1 MSSTNFRKIIISG
14 KICRIGNKIA
24 ACADKEVEMK
34 KEAVFMKRLFA
45 AILCLCLLAGCG
57 RTDSTGDTCRTAEA
71 PGESMVSDTMGGSG
85 EKAVSAG
92 ETFRI
97 IQEQPENLLLA
108 KTDGNSA
115 DVYTLSLRDAEL
127 TLDGNAFD
135 RNEPGAYQSFPDGTL
150 TGALVEVAC
159 DLVLETYP
167 GQLAEVTAVNIR
179 SDGFDDRC
187 ALYLR
192 VLNDLWAVDE
202 GLNSDITMLSVDL
215 SQTGLSDSEQAAVA
229 WVFGGMHDIS
239 ETMTVSYEELAAEGY
254 LSDTAPEVDGIPHW
268 KDGCLF
274 TITEQNGQD
283 SIHVEQDSKNITGAD
298 PLPRTEEES
307 GAACQLPP
315 AEAGQGQSD
324 FCQPVKT
331 EGGEPDALQNTVTF
345 DAQKWRSALGAYFF
359 TDCTASRDA
368 QGHWGDYTVG
378 AAAIS

>member
-1 MSSTNFRKIIISG
+1 
-14 KICRIGNKIA
+14 
-24 ACADKEVEMK
+24 
-34 KEAVFMKRLFA
+34 MKRLFA

-57 RTDSTGDTCRTAEA
+57 RTDSTGNTCRTAEA
-71 PGESMVSDTMGGSG
+71 PGENMVSDTMGGSG

-135 RNEPGAYQSFPDGTL
+135 RNEPGAYQSFPDGAL
-150 TGALVEVAC
+150 TGALVEVAY

-239 ETMTVSYEELAAEGY
+239 ETMTMSYEELAAERY

-274 TITEQNGQD
+274 TITEQENGD
-283 SIHVEQDSKNITGAD
+283 NELNGA
-298 PLPRTEEES
+298 R
-307 GAACQLPP
+307 
-315 AEAGQGQSD
+315 
-324 FCQPVKT
+324 
-331 EGGEPDALQNTVTF
+331 NTVTF

-359 TDCTASRDA
+359 ADCTAEQALD
-368 QGHWGDYTVG
+368 GHWGDYTVG
-378 AAAIS
+378 SEAIS

>member
-1 MSSTNFRKIIISG
+1 
-14 KICRIGNKIA
+14 
-24 ACADKEVEMK
+24 
-34 KEAVFMKRLFA
+34 MKRLFA

-57 RTDSTGDTCRTAEA
+57 RTDSTGNTCRAEEGS
-71 PGESMVSDTMGGSG
+71 GESMVSDTMGGSG

-115 DVYTLSLRDAEL
+115 DVYTLSLRDVEL

-135 RNEPGAYQSFPDGTL
+135 RNEPGAYQDLPGKTL
-150 TGALVEVAC
+150 TGALVEVAY

-229 WVFGGMHDIS
+229 WAFGGEHGIS
-239 ETMTVSYEELAAEGY
+239 QVLSLNYEQLAAEGY
-254 LSDTAPEVDGIPHW
+254 LTGADPDSDGIPCW
-268 KDGCLF
+268 EDGCLF
-274 TITEQNGQD
+274 TITEQETGDNELNG
-283 SIHVEQDSKNITGAD
+283 A
-298 PLPRTEEES
+298 R
-307 GAACQLPP
+307 
-315 AEAGQGQSD
+315 
-324 FCQPVKT
+324 
-331 EGGEPDALQNTVTF
+331 NTVTF

-359 TDCTASRDA
+359 ADCTAEQALD
-368 QGHWGDYTVG
+368 GHWGDYTVG
-378 AAAIS
+378 SEAIS

>member
-1 MSSTNFRKIIISG
+1 
-14 KICRIGNKIA
+14 
-24 ACADKEVEMK
+24 
-34 KEAVFMKRLFA
+34 
-45 AILCLCLLAGCG
+45 
-57 RTDSTGDTCRTAEA
+57 
-71 PGESMVSDTMGGSG
+71 MVSDTMGGSG

-115 DVYTLSLRDAEL
+115 DVYTLALRDAEL
-127 TLDGNAFD
+127 TLDGNAFG
-135 RNEPGAYQSFPDGTL
+135 RNEPGTYQDLPGKTL
-150 TGALVEVAC
+150 TGALVEVAY

-215 SQTGLSDSEQAAVA
+215 SQTGLPASEQAAVA
-229 WVFGGMHDIS
+229 WAFGGAHDVS
-239 ETMTVSYEELAAEGY
+239 EIMTMSYEELAAEGY

-274 TITEQNGQD
+274 TIVEQNGQD
-283 SIHVEQDSKNITGAD
+283 IIPAITGAD
-298 PLPRTEEES
+298 PLPRTQEES
-307 GAACQLPP
+307 GAACQLPR

-324 FCQPVKT
+324 FCPVKM
-331 EGGEPDALQNTVTF
+331 ESGEPDALQNTVTF
-345 DAQKWRSALGAYFF
+345 NAQKWRSALGAYFF
-359 TDCTASRDA
+359 TDCTASRDV

>member
-1 MSSTNFRKIIISG
+1 
-14 KICRIGNKIA
+14 
-24 ACADKEVEMK
+24 
-34 KEAVFMKRLFA
+34 MKRLFA

-57 RTDSTGDTCRTAEA
+57 RTDSTGNTCRAEEGS
-71 PGESMVSDTMGGSG
+71 GESMVSDTMGGSG

-97 IQEQPENLLLA
+97 IQEQPESMLLA

-115 DVYTLSLRDAEL
+115 DVYTLALRDAEL
-127 TLDGNAFD
+127 TLNGNAFD
-135 RNEPGAYQSFPDGTL
+135 RNEPGAYQRFPDGTL

-167 GQLAEVTAVNIR
+167 GQLGEVTAVNLR

-215 SQTGLSDSEQAAVA
+215 SQTSLPESEQAAVA

-239 ETMTVSYEELAAEGY
+239 ETMTMSYEKLAAEGY
-254 LSDTAPEVDGIPHW
+254 LTGADPDSDGIPCW
-268 KDGCLF
+268 EDGCLF
-274 TITEQNGQD
+274 TITEQETGDNELNG
-283 SIHVEQDSKNITGAD
+283 A
-298 PLPRTEEES
+298 R
-307 GAACQLPP
+307 
-315 AEAGQGQSD
+315 
-324 FCQPVKT
+324 
-331 EGGEPDALQNTVTF
+331 NTVTF

-359 TDCTASRDA
+359 ADCTAEQALD
-368 QGHWGDYTVG
+368 GHWGDYTVG
-378 AAAIS
+378 SEAIS

>member
-1 MSSTNFRKIIISG
+1 
-14 KICRIGNKIA
+14 
-24 ACADKEVEMK
+24 
-34 KEAVFMKRLFA
+34 MKRLFA
-45 AILCLCLLAGCG
+45 AMLCLCLLAGCG
-57 RTDSTGDTCRTAEA
+57 RTGSTGNTCRTAEA
-71 PGESMVSDTMGGSG
+71 PGESMVSDTRGGSG

-115 DVYTLSLRDAEL
+115 DVYTLSLRDVEL

-135 RNEPGAYQSFPDGTL
+135 RNEPGAHQDLPGKTL
-150 TGALVEVAC
+150 TGALVEVAY

-167 GQLAEVTAVNIR
+167 GQLAEVTVVNIR

-215 SQTGLSDSEQAAVA
+215 SQTGLSDSEQAAVV

-239 ETMTVSYEELAAEGY
+239 ETMTMSYEELAAEGY
-254 LSDTAPEVDGIPHW
+254 LSDTDPEVDGIPHW
-268 KDGCLF
+268 RDGCLF
-274 TITEQNGQD
+274 TITEQETGDNELNG
-283 SIHVEQDSKNITGAD
+283 A
-298 PLPRTEEES
+298 R
-307 GAACQLPP
+307 
-315 AEAGQGQSD
+315 
-324 FCQPVKT
+324 
-331 EGGEPDALQNTVTF
+331 NTVTF

>member
-1 MSSTNFRKIIISG
+1 
-14 KICRIGNKIA
+14 
-24 ACADKEVEMK
+24 
-34 KEAVFMKRLFA
+34 MKRLFA

-57 RTDSTGDTCRTAEA
+57 GKGSTGDTCGTKDDPAA
-71 PGESMVSDTMGGSG
+71 GT
-85 EKAVSAG
+85 EKVEPAG

-115 DVYTLSLRDAEL
+115 DVYTLSLRDVEL

-135 RNEPGAYQSFPDGTL
+135 QNEPGAYQDLPGKTL

-202 GLNSDITMLSVDL
+202 GLNSDITMLSMDL

-229 WVFGGMHDIS
+229 WAFGGEHGIS
-239 ETMTVSYEELAAEGY
+239 QVLSLNYEQLAAEGY
-254 LSDTAPEVDGIPHW
+254 LTGADPDSDGIPCW
-268 KDGCLF
+268 EDGCLF
-274 TITEQNGQD
+274 TITEQETGDNELNG
-283 SIHVEQDSKNITGAD
+283 A
-298 PLPRTEEES
+298 R
-307 GAACQLPP
+307 
-315 AEAGQGQSD
+315 
-324 FCQPVKT
+324 
-331 EGGEPDALQNTVTF
+331 NTVTF

-359 TDCTASRDA
+359 TDCTAEQALD
-368 QGHWGDYTVG
+368 GHWGDYTVG
-378 AAAIS
+378 SEAIS

>member
-1 MSSTNFRKIIISG
+1 
-14 KICRIGNKIA
+14 
-24 ACADKEVEMK
+24 
-34 KEAVFMKRLFA
+34 MKRLFA

-57 RTDSTGDTCRTAEA
+57 RTDSTGNTCRAEEGS
-71 PGESMVSDTMGGSG
+71 GESMVSDTMGGSG

-229 WVFGGMHDIS
+229 WAFGGEHGIS
-239 ETMTVSYEELAAEGY
+239 QVLSLNYEQLAAEGY
-254 LSDTAPEVDGIPHW
+254 LTGADPDSDGIPCW
-268 KDGCLF
+268 EDGCLF
-274 TITEQNGQD
+274 TITEQETGDNELNG
-283 SIHVEQDSKNITGAD
+283 A
-298 PLPRTEEES
+298 R
-307 GAACQLPP
+307 
-315 AEAGQGQSD
+315 
-324 FCQPVKT
+324 
-331 EGGEPDALQNTVTF
+331 NTVTF

>member
-1 MSSTNFRKIIISG
+1 
-14 KICRIGNKIA
+14 
-24 ACADKEVEMK
+24 MK
-34 KEAVFMKRLFA
+34 QLFA
-45 AILCLCLLAGCG
+45 AMLCLCLLAGCG
-57 RTDSTGDTCRTAEA
+57 GKGSTGDTCGTKDDPAA
-71 PGESMVSDTMGGSG
+71 GT
-85 EKAVSAG
+85 EKVEPAG

-97 IQEQPENLLLA
+97 IQEQPESLLLA
-108 KTDGNSA
+108 KADGGPG

-135 RNEPGAYQSFPDGTL
+135 RNEPGAYQRFPDGAL
-150 TGALVEVAC
+150 TGALVEVAY

-239 ETMTVSYEELAAEGY
+239 ETMTMSYEELAAEGY

-307 GAACQLPP
+307 GAVCRLPP
-315 AEAGQGQSD
+315 AEAGQGQSG

-331 EGGEPDALQNTVTF
+331 ESGEPDALQNTVTF
-345 DAQKWRSALGAYFF
+345 DAQKWRAALGAYFF

>member
-1 MSSTNFRKIIISG
+1 
-14 KICRIGNKIA
+14 
-24 ACADKEVEMK
+24 
-34 KEAVFMKRLFA
+34 MKRLFA
-45 AILCLCLLAGCG
+45 AMLCLCLLAGCG
-57 RTDSTGDTCRTAEA
+57 RTGSTGNTCRTAEA

-115 DVYTLSLRDAEL
+115 DVYTLSLRDVEL

-135 RNEPGAYQSFPDGTL
+135 RNEPGAHQDLPGKTL
-150 TGALVEVAC
+150 TGALVEVAY

-229 WVFGGMHDIS
+229 WAFGGEHGIS
-239 ETMTVSYEELAAEGY
+239 QVLSLNYEQLAAEGY
-254 LSDTAPEVDGIPHW
+254 ITGTDPDSDGIPCW

-274 TITEQNGQD
+274 TITEQETGDNELNG
-283 SIHVEQDSKNITGAD
+283 A
-298 PLPRTEEES
+298 R
-307 GAACQLPP
+307 
-315 AEAGQGQSD
+315 
-324 FCQPVKT
+324 
-331 EGGEPDALQNTVTF
+331 NTVTF

>member
-1 MSSTNFRKIIISG
+1 
-14 KICRIGNKIA
+14 
-24 ACADKEVEMK
+24 
-34 KEAVFMKRLFA
+34 MKRLFA

-57 RTDSTGDTCRTAEA
+57 RTDSTGNTCRTAEA

-135 RNEPGAYQSFPDGTL
+135 RNEPGTYQDLPGKTL
-150 TGALVEVAC
+150 TGALVEVAY

-202 GLNSDITMLSVDL
+202 GLNSDITMLSMDL

-229 WVFGGMHDIS
+229 WAFGGEHGIS
-239 ETMTVSYEELAAEGY
+239 QVLSLNYEQLAAEGY
-254 LSDTAPEVDGIPHW
+254 LTGADPDSDGIPCW
-268 KDGCLF
+268 EDGCLF
-274 TITEQNGQD
+274 TITEQETGDNELNG
-283 SIHVEQDSKNITGAD
+283 A
-298 PLPRTEEES
+298 R
-307 GAACQLPP
+307 
-315 AEAGQGQSD
+315 
-324 FCQPVKT
+324 
-331 EGGEPDALQNTVTF
+331 NTVTF

>member
-1 MSSTNFRKIIISG
+1 
-14 KICRIGNKIA
+14 
-24 ACADKEVEMK
+24 
-34 KEAVFMKRLFA
+34 MKRLFA

-57 RTDSTGDTCRTAEA
+57 RTDSTGNTCRTAEA

-115 DVYTLSLRDAEL
+115 DVYTLSLRDVEL

-135 RNEPGAYQSFPDGTL
+135 RNEPGAYQSFPDGAL

-202 GLNSDITMLSVDL
+202 GLNSDITMLSMDL

-229 WVFGGMHDIS
+229 WAFGGEHGIS
-239 ETMTVSYEELAAEGY
+239 QVLSLNYEQLAAEGY
-254 LSDTAPEVDGIPHW
+254 LTGADPDSDGIPCW
-268 KDGCLF
+268 EDGCLF
-274 TITEQNGQD
+274 TITEQETGDNELNG
-283 SIHVEQDSKNITGAD
+283 A
-298 PLPRTEEES
+298 R
-307 GAACQLPP
+307 
-315 AEAGQGQSD
+315 
-324 FCQPVKT
+324 
-331 EGGEPDALQNTVTF
+331 NTVTF

>member
-1 MSSTNFRKIIISG
+1 
-14 KICRIGNKIA
+14 
-24 ACADKEVEMK
+24 
-34 KEAVFMKRLFA
+34 MKRLFA

-57 RTDSTGDTCRTAEA
+57 RTDSTGNTCRAEEGS
-71 PGESMVSDTMGGSG
+71 GESMVSDTMGGSG

-115 DVYTLSLRDAEL
+115 DVYTLSLRDVEL

-135 RNEPGAYQSFPDGTL
+135 RNEPGAYQDLPGKTL
-150 TGALVEVAC
+150 TGALVEVAY

-229 WVFGGMHDIS
+229 WAFGGEHGIS
-239 ETMTVSYEELAAEGY
+239 QVLSLNYEQLAAEGY
-254 LSDTAPEVDGIPHW
+254 LTGADPDSDGIPCW
-268 KDGCLF
+268 EDGCLF
-274 TITEQNGQD
+274 TITEQETGDNELNG
-283 SIHVEQDSKNITGAD
+283 A
-298 PLPRTEEES
+298 R
-307 GAACQLPP
+307 
-315 AEAGQGQSD
+315 
-324 FCQPVKT
+324 
-331 EGGEPDALQNTVTF
+331 NTVTF

>member
-1 MSSTNFRKIIISG
+1 
-14 KICRIGNKIA
+14 
-24 ACADKEVEMK
+24 
-34 KEAVFMKRLFA
+34 MKRLFA
-45 AILCLCLLAGCG
+45 AMLCLCLLAGCG
-57 RTDSTGDTCRTAEA
+57 GKGSTGDTCRTAEA

-135 RNEPGAYQSFPDGTL
+135 RNEPGTYQDLPGKTL
-150 TGALVEVAC
+150 TGALVEVAY

-179 SDGFDDRC
+179 SDGLDDRC

-202 GLNSDITMLSVDL
+202 GLNSDITMLSMDL

-229 WVFGGMHDIS
+229 WAFGGEHGIS
-239 ETMTVSYEELAAEGY
+239 QVLSLNYEQLAAEGY
-254 LSDTAPEVDGIPHW
+254 LTGADPDSDGIPCW
-268 KDGCLF
+268 EDGCLF
-274 TITEQNGQD
+274 TITEQETGDNELNG
-283 SIHVEQDSKNITGAD
+283 A
-298 PLPRTEEES
+298 R
-307 GAACQLPP
+307 
-315 AEAGQGQSD
+315 
-324 FCQPVKT
+324 
-331 EGGEPDALQNTVTF
+331 NTVTF

-359 TDCTASRDA
+359 ADCTAEQALD
-368 QGHWGDYTVG
+368 GHWGDYTVG
-378 AAAIS
+378 SEAIS

>member
-1 MSSTNFRKIIISG
+1 
-14 KICRIGNKIA
+14 
-24 ACADKEVEMK
+24 
-34 KEAVFMKRLFA
+34 
-45 AILCLCLLAGCG
+45 
-57 RTDSTGDTCRTAEA
+57 
-71 PGESMVSDTMGGSG
+71 MVSDTMGGSG

-115 DVYTLSLRDAEL
+115 DVYTLSLRDVEL

-135 RNEPGAYQSFPDGTL
+135 RNEPGAHQDLPGKTL
-150 TGALVEVAC
+150 TGALVEVAY

-167 GQLAEVTAVNIR
+167 GQLAEVTVVNIR

-202 GLNSDITMLSVDL
+202 GLNSDITMLSMDL

-239 ETMTVSYEELAAEGY
+239 ETMTMSYEELAAEGY
-254 LSDTAPEVDGIPHW
+254 LSDTDPEVDGIPHW

-274 TITEQNGQD
+274 TITEQETGDNELNG
-283 SIHVEQDSKNITGAD
+283 A
-298 PLPRTEEES
+298 R
-307 GAACQLPP
+307 
-315 AEAGQGQSD
+315 
-324 FCQPVKT
+324 
-331 EGGEPDALQNTVTF
+331 NTVTF

-359 TDCTASRDA
+359 ADCTAEQALD
-368 QGHWGDYTVG
+368 GHWGDYTVG
-378 AAAIS
+378 SEAIS

>member
-1 MSSTNFRKIIISG
+1 
-14 KICRIGNKIA
+14 
-24 ACADKEVEMK
+24 
-34 KEAVFMKRLFA
+34 MKRLFA
-45 AILCLCLLAGCG
+45 AMLCLCLLAGCG
-57 RTDSTGDTCRTAEA
+57 RTGSTGNTCRTAEA

-115 DVYTLSLRDAEL
+115 DVYTLSLRDVEL

-135 RNEPGAYQSFPDGTL
+135 RNEPGAHQDLPGKTL
-150 TGALVEVAC
+150 TGALVEVAY

-202 GLNSDITMLSVDL
+202 GLNSNITMLSVDL
-215 SQTGLSDSEQAAVA
+215 SQTSLTESEQAAVA

-239 ETMTVSYEELAAEGY
+239 ETMTMSYEELAAEGY
-254 LSDTAPEVDGIPHW
+254 LSDTAPGVDGIPHW

-283 SIHVEQDSKNITGAD
+283 SKNITGAD
-298 PLPRTEEES
+298 PMPRTEEES

-324 FCQPVKT
+324 FCPVKT
-331 EGGEPDALQNTVTF
+331 ESGEPDALQNTVTF

>member
-1 MSSTNFRKIIISG
+1 
-14 KICRIGNKIA
+14 
-24 ACADKEVEMK
+24 
-34 KEAVFMKRLFA
+34 MKRLFA
-45 AILCLCLLAGCG
+45 AMLCLCLLAGCG
-57 RTDSTGDTCRTAEA
+57 GKGSTGDTCRTAEA

-135 RNEPGAYQSFPDGTL
+135 RNEPGTYQDLPGKTL
-150 TGALVEVAC
+150 TGALVEVAY

-202 GLNSDITMLSVDL
+202 GLNSDITMLSMDL

-229 WVFGGMHDIS
+229 WAFGGEHGIS
-239 ETMTVSYEELAAEGY
+239 QVLSLNYEQLAAEGY
-254 LSDTAPEVDGIPHW
+254 LTGADPDSDGIPCW
-268 KDGCLF
+268 EDGCLF
-274 TITEQNGQD
+274 TITEQETGDNELNG
-283 SIHVEQDSKNITGAD
+283 A
-298 PLPRTEEES
+298 R
-307 GAACQLPP
+307 
-315 AEAGQGQSD
+315 
-324 FCQPVKT
+324 
-331 EGGEPDALQNTVTF
+331 NTVTF

>member
-1 MSSTNFRKIIISG
+1 
-14 KICRIGNKIA
+14 
-24 ACADKEVEMK
+24 
-34 KEAVFMKRLFA
+34 MKRLFA
-45 AILCLCLLAGCG
+45 AMLCLCLLAGCG
-57 RTDSTGDTCRTAEA
+57 RTGSTGNTCRTAEA

-135 RNEPGAYQSFPDGTL
+135 RNEPGAYQHFPDGAL
-150 TGALVEVAC
+150 TGALVEVAY

-167 GQLAEVTAVNIR
+167 GQLAEVTAVNLR

-239 ETMTVSYEELAAEGY
+239 ETMTMSYEKLAAEGY

-274 TITEQNGQD
+274 TITEQETGDNELNG
-283 SIHVEQDSKNITGAD
+283 A
-298 PLPRTEEES
+298 R
-307 GAACQLPP
+307 
-315 AEAGQGQSD
+315 
-324 FCQPVKT
+324 
-331 EGGEPDALQNTVTF
+331 NTVTF

-368 QGHWGDYTVG
+368 QGHWRDYTVG

>member
-1 MSSTNFRKIIISG
+1 
-14 KICRIGNKIA
+14 
-24 ACADKEVEMK
+24 MK
-34 KEAVFMKRLFA
+34 QLFA

-57 RTDSTGDTCRTAEA
+57 RTDSTGNTCRAEEGS
-71 PGESMVSDTMGGSG
+71 GESMVSDTMGGSG

-115 DVYTLSLRDAEL
+115 DVYTLALRDAEL
-127 TLDGNAFD
+127 TLNGKAFD
-135 RNEPGAYQSFPDGTL
+135 RNEPGAYQRFPDGTL

-167 GQLAEVTAVNIR
+167 GQLGEVTAVNLR

-215 SQTGLSDSEQAAVA
+215 SQTGLPESEQAAVA

-239 ETMTVSYEELAAEGY
+239 ETMTMSYEKLAAEGY
-254 LSDTAPEVDGIPHW
+254 LTGADPDSDGIPCW
-268 KDGCLF
+268 EDGCLF
-274 TITEQNGQD
+274 TITEQETGDNELNG
-283 SIHVEQDSKNITGAD
+283 A
-298 PLPRTEEES
+298 R
-307 GAACQLPP
+307 
-315 AEAGQGQSD
+315 
-324 FCQPVKT
+324 
-331 EGGEPDALQNTVTF
+331 NTVTF

>member
-1 MSSTNFRKIIISG
+1 
-14 KICRIGNKIA
+14 
-24 ACADKEVEMK
+24 
-34 KEAVFMKRLFA
+34 MKRLFA

-57 RTDSTGDTCRTAEA
+57 RTDSTGNTCRAEEGS
-71 PGESMVSDTMGGSG
+71 GESMVSDTMGGSS

-108 KTDGNSA
+108 KADGGPG
-115 DVYTLSLRDAEL
+115 DVYTLSLRDVEL

-229 WVFGGMHDIS
+229 WAFGGEHGIS
-239 ETMTVSYEELAAEGY
+239 QVLSLNYEQLAAEGY
-254 LSDTAPEVDGIPHW
+254 LTGADPDSDGIPCW
-268 KDGCLF
+268 EDGCLF
-274 TITEQNGQD
+274 TITEQETGDNELNG
-283 SIHVEQDSKNITGAD
+283 A
-298 PLPRTEEES
+298 R
-307 GAACQLPP
+307 
-315 AEAGQGQSD
+315 
-324 FCQPVKT
+324 
-331 EGGEPDALQNTVTF
+331 NTVTF

>member
-14 KICRIGNKIA
+14 KICKTGNKITV
-24 ACADKEVEMK
+24 CADKEVEMK
-34 KEAVFMKRLFA
+34 KEAVFMKQLFA
-45 AILCLCLLAGCG
+45 AMLCLCLLAGCG
-57 RTDSTGDTCRTAEA
+57 RTDSTGNTCRAEDDPA
-71 PGESMVSDTMGGSG
+71 AGT
-85 EKAVSAG
+85 EKVEPAG

-115 DVYTLSLRDAEL
+115 DVYTLSLRDVEL

-167 GQLAEVTAVNIR
+167 GQLAEVTAVNLR
-179 SDGFDDRC
+179 SDGLDDRC

-239 ETMTVSYEELAAEGY
+239 ETMTMSYEELAAEGY

-298 PLPRTEEES
+298 PLPRTEEKS

-324 FCQPVKT
+324 FCPVKT
-331 EGGEPDALQNTVTF
+331 KSGEPDALQNTVTF

>member
-1 MSSTNFRKIIISG
+1 
-14 KICRIGNKIA
+14 
-24 ACADKEVEMK
+24 
-34 KEAVFMKRLFA
+34 MKRLFA

-57 RTDSTGDTCRTAEA
+57 RTDSTGNTCRAEA
-71 PGESMVSDTMGGSG
+71 PGESMVSDTMGGSS

-115 DVYTLSLRDAEL
+115 EVYTLSLRDVEL

-150 TGALVEVAC
+150 TGALVEVAY

-167 GQLAEVTAVNIR
+167 GQLGEVTAVNIR

-215 SQTGLSDSEQAAVA
+215 SQTSLPESEQAAVA

-239 ETMTVSYEELAAEGY
+239 ETMTMSYEELAAEGY
-254 LSDTAPEVDGIPHW
+254 LSDTDPEVDGIPHW

-274 TITEQNGQD
+274 TITEQETGDNELNG
-283 SIHVEQDSKNITGAD
+283 A
-298 PLPRTEEES
+298 R
-307 GAACQLPP
+307 
-315 AEAGQGQSD
+315 
-324 FCQPVKT
+324 
-331 EGGEPDALQNTVTF
+331 NTVTL

-359 TDCTASRDA
+359 ADCTAEQALD
-368 QGHWGDYTVG
+368 GHWGDYTVG
-378 AAAIS
+378 SEAIS